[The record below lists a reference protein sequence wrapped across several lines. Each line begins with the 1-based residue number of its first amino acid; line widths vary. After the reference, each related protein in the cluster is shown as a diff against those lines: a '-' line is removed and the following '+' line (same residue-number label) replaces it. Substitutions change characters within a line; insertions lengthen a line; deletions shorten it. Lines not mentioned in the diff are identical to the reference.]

1 MGDGEWQGL
10 DFLPEDSATR
20 MVWAGLLPRRGSP
33 PIWDAVARTT
43 RGGVEEWLL
52 VEAKANIE
60 ELRSSCR
67 ASPQGGRSM
76 IERALDRVNR
86 ELGVPHDRDWLTRHY
101 QLCNRVA
108 VLHALKEQGVA
119 APLLFIHFVGDR
131 GGPGRTCPGT
141 AAEWAEALTAQNA
154 HVGLPAG
161 HPLDD
166 RIRRLFLEVAPR

>member
-1 MGDGEWQGL
+1 MGDGKWQGL

-20 MVWAGLLPRRGSP
+20 MVWAGLWPRRGSP

-52 VEAKANIE
+52 GEAKANIE
-60 ELRSSCR
+60 ELCSSCQ

-76 IERALDRVNR
+76 IERA
-86 ELGVPHDRDWLTRHY
+86 LGVPHDRDWLTRHY

-108 VLHALKEQGVA
+108 VLHALMEQGVA
-119 APLLFIHFVGDR
+119 ARLLFIHFIGDR
-131 GGPGRTCPGT
+131 GGPGRTCPNT
-141 AAEWAEALTAQNA
+141 AAAWTEALAAQDA
-154 HVGLPAG
+154 HVGLPAS

-166 RIRRLFLEVAPR
+166 RIHRLFLEVAPR